1 MSCSRCSECWPG
13 GLARFG
19 SRRTSGA
26 RRCTSRST
34 SDSTETSRPARSWPS
49 TALRTGWRTDLTPV
63 SCSGA
68 PTWSLRPGAS
78 GRRSS
83 PAAGWRGRRGP
94 RPSRALGGL
103 RSLRDKLPPQMRVLV
118 VEDETDLGEV
128 FRDFLSDLGHQ
139 PVLVRSAEAALGK
152 LQSDRPDA
160 IILDIHLPGMSG
172 LDFLQL
178 RPVRESGLPIVAVSG
193 VATESQARECLRLGA
208 LDFVGKP
215 VPLDRLHD
223 VRTFLEPH
231 AIDRRRD
238 DQARRAERRQSARV
252 RLELPV
258 TLHEYRGAS
267 WPGTCVELSVSG
279 MKVNTAAPLST
290 GRAIKCTFAL
300 PDDGGALDVISL
312 VLRAGADG
320 AVLSFVN
327 LPAHQP
333 RQLGEIVRRLAR

>member
-1 MSCSRCSECWPG
+1 
-13 GLARFG
+13 
-19 SRRTSGA
+19 
-26 RRCTSRST
+26 
-34 SDSTETSRPARSWPS
+34 
-49 TALRTGWRTDLTPV
+49 
-63 SCSGA
+63 
-68 PTWSLRPGAS
+68 
-78 GRRSS
+78 
-83 PAAGWRGRRGP
+83 
-94 RPSRALGGL
+94 
-103 RSLRDKLPPQMRVLV
+103 MRVLV

-223 VRTFLEPH
+223 VLTFLEPH

-290 GRAIKCTFAL
+290 GLAIKCTFTL

-327 LPAHQP
+327 LPGHEA